1 MCQKI
6 NNTMSDKEQL
16 LSPLQVSPQPTLKI
30 TKSERTR
37 AAILNSALNFIWSH
51 PFRDMTV
58 KSLMASTGVGRA
70 TFYQYFKDR
79 HEVMESLLNIVRG
92 EIFDISEHWTT
103 GVGDPVALLS
113 ETFTG
118 LVRLFHQRGPIV
130 RAVADAAPSDRR
142 LEKAWLQFLGEFD
155 DAACARIEAD
165 QKQGLILE
173 FDARPVAI
181 ALTRLNASM
190 LIQAFGQHPRSQPEP
205 IREVLFR
212 IWVSTLYGAK
222 WIGSGSSDLVRTGID
237 MG

>member
-1 MCQKI
+1 
-6 NNTMSDKEQL
+6 MSYKEQS

-30 TKSERTR
+30 AKSERTR

-58 KSLMASTGVGRA
+58 KSLMAPTGVGRA
-70 TFYQYFKDR
+70 AFYQYFKDR
-79 HEVMESLLNIVRG
+79 HEVMESLLGILQG
-92 EIFDISEHWTT
+92 EIFDVADNWLT

-113 ETFTG
+113 ETITG
-118 LVRLFHQRGPIV
+118 LVRLLHQRGPIV

-155 DAACARIEAD
+155 DAACVRIEAD
-165 QKQGLILE
+165 QKQGLIPE
-173 FDARPVAI
+173 FDVPPVAI
-181 ALTRLNASM
+181 ALTRLNAFT
-190 LIQAFGQHPRSQPEP
+190 LIQAFGQHPRSQPKP
-205 IREVLFR
+205 IREALVR
-212 IWVSTLYGAK
+212 IWVSTLYGGK